1 MLRPYVANE
10 NNPHMHPAGEKWRGE
25 KLYDFRFYELEI
37 VSYSLPLAVFRWDTY
52 VRSDDYHRHCDFYEL
67 VLVYKGSARND
78 SGTGTLETVTVGNVF
93 LLPPGSI
100 HRYQAIHEFAHFNI
114 LFRPELLNQI
124 RFDLETLPGF
134 QALFRN
140 FGAAGNPTAI
150 SPFLFLPEAEIT
162 DVMMLLENCRR
173 ELERQEPG
181 FQSAAVASFLHA
193 LTGICRKARLQGG
206 RGEEKR
212 REEKRREEKRRSE
225 EFSVPRMAKLAGM
238 SV

>member
-1 MLRPYVANE
+1 M
-10 NNPHMHPAGEKWRGE
+10 
-25 KLYDFRFYELEI
+25 F
-37 VSYSLPLAVFRWDTY
+37 S
-52 VRSDDYHRHCDFYEL
+52 C
-67 VLVYKGSARND
+67 
-78 SGTGTLETVTVGNVF
+78 
-93 LLPPGSI
+93 
-100 HRYQAIHEFAHFNI
+100 
-114 LFRPELLNQI
+114 FRPELLNQI

-206 RGEEKR
+206 RGEENSFR
-212 REEKRREEKRRSE
+212 ISRVVEQLNSRYSE

-238 SV
+238 SVSNFRHRFSEVMGVSPVEYLTRLRQKMAAGAGQPPLQPPGAAECLKTLENTALRRSRGAPPAKRNAPLNLFSRSAGACSVRLRRAVSSGRRRRAAPPSPRP